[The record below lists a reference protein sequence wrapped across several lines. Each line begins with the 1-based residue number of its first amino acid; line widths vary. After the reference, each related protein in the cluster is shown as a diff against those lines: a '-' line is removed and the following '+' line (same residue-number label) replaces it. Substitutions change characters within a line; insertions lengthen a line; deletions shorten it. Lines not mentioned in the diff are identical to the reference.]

1 MRRVLF
7 AIVTGFSLGMLSGC
21 CCNGSHT
28 HGICDC
34 DPHFDDPCY
43 TRAPWA
49 GHSGPVNVSVPVS
62 VDAKQT
68 PSAETP
74 HR

>member
-34 DPHFDDPCY
+34 GNFDDPCY

-49 GHSGPVNVSVPVS
+49 GSGAPVSVPVS
-62 VDAKQT
+62 VDAKQA
-68 PSAETP
+68 PSAETS